1 MKSMEYQ
8 WSHESVGP
16 INKLKP
22 YAEVTLQLIVVHIG
36 AKKDE
41 DACHK
46 VVHFI
51 FLCSDHIAKLP
62 LWVMGTLTCCI
73 VETHSSKVSSQ

>member
-62 LWVMGTLTCCI
+62 SLGYGDIDVL
-73 VETHSSKVSSQ
+73 HSGDTQL